1 MKALLLAAF
10 IAAAAVTAAASDQ
23 RPEAAEGVGSIMM
36 AFGTHLEEHPLAR
49 GDDLY
54 KFLHQAVYG
63 PGHAIPNLQAAAM
76 YLDRELE
83 DLGSPLEGEAS
94 CEILG
99 GEPELVRVNLRPF
112 VAAGGNPEL
121 LLDAFVASANTGRG
135 NTERM
140 QFVLRL
146 AVSWLKCASRPD
158 LSQDLEILA
167 ADLAENDYPAIHH
180 SEDYREIYR
189 PAYRVVAAD
198 IAEAHRWCER
208 PQQ

>member
-1 MKALLLAAF
+1 VKARLLAVV
-10 IAAAAVTAAASDQ
+10 IATAATVAASDQ
-23 RPEAAEGVGSIMM
+23 RPEAGESVGSIMM
-36 AFGTHLEEHPLAR
+36 AFGTHLDGHPLAR

-63 PGHAIPNLQAAAM
+63 PGHAIPNRQAAAT

-83 DLGSPLEGEAS
+83 DLGPPLEGEAS
-94 CEILG
+94 CEMLG

-121 LLDAFVASANTGRG
+121 LLDAFVVSANTGRG
-135 NTERM
+135 NAQRM

-146 AVSWLKCASRPD
+146 ASSWLKCASRPD
-158 LSQDLEILA
+158 LSQELEDLA
-167 ADLAENDYPAIHH
+167 AELADKGYPAVHH

-189 PAYRVVAAD
+189 PAYRVVTAD